1 LPLSIIKHTTGH
13 CHHIQARLSSCTQ
26 LQQQNIPPKT
36 IATTSSTMNA
46 CFGTCNRSPT
56 GVLYNDA
63 SRVQHETHTTLTNI
77 SHSPGVCSTRCPCRL
92 ARPSKTC
99 FMCGCSISR
108 SCNTCAASVCNAY
121 VCNARVCNA
130 YVCNARVC
138 NAYVCNTRVCNAYVC
153 NARVCNAYVC
163 NARVCNVY
171 VYNARVC
178 NAHVCNARVCNAYV
192 CNARVCS
199 AYVSAHNTRQGHF
212 SLTLELQSYTYSN
225 THVCNTCVIQ
235 HTCNAIHICMRY
247 IYAVHL

>member
-1 LPLSIIKHTTGH
+1 MPLSIIKHTTGH

-138 NAYVCNTRVCNAYVC
+138 N
-153 NARVCNAYVC
+153 
-163 NARVCNVY
+163 VY
-171 VYNARVC
+171 VFNSRVC

>member
-1 LPLSIIKHTTGH
+1 MPLSIIKHTTGH

-121 VCNARVCNA
+121 VCNARVC
-130 YVCNARVC
+130 
-138 NAYVCNTRVCNAYVC
+138 
-153 NARVCNAYVC
+153 
-163 NARVCNVY
+163 
-171 VYNARVC
+171 
-178 NAHVCNARVCNAYV
+178 
-192 CNARVCS
+192 S

>member
-1 LPLSIIKHTTGH
+1 
-13 CHHIQARLSSCTQ
+13 
-26 LQQQNIPPKT
+26 
-36 IATTSSTMNA
+36 MNA

-138 NAYVCNTRVCNAYVC
+138 NAYVCN
-153 NARVCNAYVC
+153 
-163 NARVCNVY
+163 
-171 VYNARVC
+171 ARVC